1 MADQSDRPEPEV
13 EQDARE
19 GEVGDVGYPEAQ
31 PGGAG
36 GDPEVPDEDPG
47 HGGPGPGDGQT
58 EAPSVAGE
66 HDGPPSRAPGNPG
79 AAGP

>member
-31 PGGAG
+31 PGGAAATRRSPRRARG
-36 GDPEVPDEDPG
+36 PAGR
-47 HGGPGPGDGQT
+47 GPGTGRRRRR
-58 EAPSVAGE
+58 AVAGE
-66 HDGPPSRAPGNPG
+66 HDGPPSRATGNPR